1 VGRQSTPFFLFLP
14 TAAGVSVLSFVS
26 PGPERRSDP
35 RLPGNGV
42 APPEIGSAALT
53 GHTCGDEDKPLA
65 RCACR
70 AEESRWRAAIC
81 NFFLELVMSP
91 VSNEPAT
98 SSITDEQARDSLVA
112 LVRHVY
118 RQRDGVL
125 ETLTYEDLA
134 ELIHRLNR
142 HGQPAARGMG
152 KHVLGR
158 MGEWLQGLSDQWGE
172 PIPYIQTIVVLKSG
186 STRGLPDVGIEGLWP
201 GYSAMTRSEK
211 EAKLGAEYQRILQ
224 FGSRWNDVLTR
235 LGFET
240 VVVDSTP
247 VGGGGVRGQGGESA
261 EHKALKRFVLENPEL
276 VGAGKDWAGVEE
288 YPLKSFD
295 EIDVLFRSATRCIGV
310 EVKSV
315 VSDRGPQDYERGIYQ
330 VVKYKALLKAQAR
343 AEAGSKE
350 QVIPGSIDVFLV
362 LQSKMPEQYIEVA
375 KELGVRY
382 FENVTVP
389 NSAKGQSVE

>member
-1 VGRQSTPFFLFLP
+1 
-14 TAAGVSVLSFVS
+14 
-26 PGPERRSDP
+26 
-35 RLPGNGV
+35 
-42 APPEIGSAALT
+42 
-53 GHTCGDEDKPLA
+53 
-65 RCACR
+65 
-70 AEESRWRAAIC
+70 
-81 NFFLELVMSP
+81 MSP

-98 SSITDEQARDSLVA
+98 SSITDEQARDCLVA

-134 ELIHRLNR
+134 KLIHRLNR

-152 KHVLGR
+152 QHVLGR
-158 MGEWLQGLSDQWGE
+158 MGEWLQGLSAQWGE

-224 FGSRWNDVLTR
+224 FGSRWNYVLTR

-240 VVVDSTP
+240 VVVDGPP
-247 VGGGGVRGQGGESA
+247 VGAGGVRGQGGESA
-261 EHKALKRFVLENPEL
+261 EHKALKRFVLENPKL
-276 VGAGKDWAGVEE
+276 VGAGTDWVGVEE

-315 VSDRGPQDYERGIYQ
+315 VSDRSPQDYERGIYQ
-330 VVKYKALLKAQAR
+330 VVKYKALLRAHAR

-350 QVIPGSIDVFLV
+350 QVIPGTIDVFLV

-375 KELGVRY
+375 KELGVTY

-389 NSAKGQSVE
+389 NLAKGQAVE